1 MNHQLQ
7 RFQATA
13 LLFVFLFSIFASG
26 ASAADRPLR
35 LLYWNIQNGMWAGQG
50 NDYRE
55 FVEFVDSVKPD
66 ICVWCE
72 ASSIYKTGLDKG
84 LSESERYLPSHWNE
98 LAARYG
104 HGYVYKG
111 GERDSYPQVITSRYP
126 IENVKRIIGEEP
138 DSVVTHGAGWVRF
151 NLNGDTINL
160 VSLHTWPQ
168 AYAFRVPEE
177 RRAANKAA
185 GGGNRYRRM
194 EMEYI
199 CRHTIES
206 VPGADRQLWMMM
218 GDFNSRSRLDNRF
231 LGFRA
236 DSSAFLCHDY
246 ILENTPYIDVISK
259 KYPRSLM
266 STTADPRLRIDFIYC
281 TPPLYDRI
289 ISARIIRNAYT
300 TPVRDPKKQSNFYL
314 PSDHLPIVVDFDL
327 TAPDL

>member
-1 MNHQLQ
+1 MKYLSTGIKAAA
-7 RFQATA
+7 F
-13 LLFVFLFSIFASG
+13 LLLLLFSIPATV
-26 ASAADRPLR
+26 SAADKPLR

-50 NDYRE
+50 DNYNR

-72 ASSIYKTGLDKG
+72 GSSIYQTGLDKG
-84 LSESERYLPSHWNE
+84 LPEGQKYLPKHWND

-104 HGYVYKG
+104 HKYVYKG

-126 IENVKRIIGEEP
+126 IANVKRIIGQES

-151 NLNGDTINL
+151 DIGGDTVNL
-160 VSLHTWPQ
+160 VCLHTWPQ
-168 AYAFRVPEE
+168 AFAFRVPDE
-177 RRAANKAA
+177 RRAADKVA
-185 GGGNRYRRM
+185 GGGNKYRRM

-199 CRHTIES
+199 CKHTIES

-231 LGFRA
+231 LGLPA

-246 ILENTPYIDVISK
+246 ILESTPYIDVINK
-259 KYPRSLM
+259 KYPRRLM
-266 STTADPRLRIDFIYC
+266 STTHNPNLRIDFIYC

-289 ISARIIRNAYT
+289 VSAKIIRNAYT
-300 TPVRDPKKQSNFYL
+300 NPVRDPKKQSNFYI
-314 PSDHLPIVVDFDL
+314 PSDHLPIVVDFDMS
-327 TAPDL
+327 AR